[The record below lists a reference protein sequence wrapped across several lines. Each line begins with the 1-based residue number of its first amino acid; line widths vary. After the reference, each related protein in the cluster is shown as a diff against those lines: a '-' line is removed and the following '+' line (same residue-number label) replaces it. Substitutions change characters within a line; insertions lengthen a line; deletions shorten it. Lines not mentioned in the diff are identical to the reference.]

1 LGKEIPYGVYDIDL
15 NEAWVSV
22 GSSRDTAEFAVEAI
36 QRWWKQL
43 GKERYGRP
51 PQAVDY
57 CRQRRQQWKPQ
68 SSVVVNLVSSTRTG
82 ERLEVYCRL
91 VANQYVDVWKI
102 SDAQME
108 SLRLK
113 RNAFHGEW
121 NYEILPRR

>member
-1 LGKEIPYGVYDIDL
+1 MVETIGQGTL
-15 NEAWVSV
+15 
-22 GSSRDTAEFAVEAI
+22 RQTA
-36 QRWWKQL
+36 
-43 GKERYGRP
+43 
-51 PQAVDY
+51 QAVDY

-91 VANQYVDVWKI
+91 VANQYVDGWKI